1 MKNYKTVEDDNG
13 KCKVNEQKQ
22 HELRQSETN
31 AFLRESDKVLE
42 LREELRKTLEL
53 GALVQEA
60 KDTFLV
66 ENLALRERLDFYQVQ
81 NVALRKALETSEA
94 HAGGNRPGSTAG
106 SGDAGGVADA
116 D

>member
-1 MKNYKTVEDDNG
+1 M
-13 KCKVNEQKQ
+13 NEQKQ

-53 GALVQEA
+53 GALLQEA
-60 KDTFLV
+60 KDGFLA

-81 NVALRKALETSEA
+81 NFALRKALGTSEA
-94 HAGGNRPGSTAG
+94 LRTAQATGMELASTAG
-106 SGDAGGVADA
+106 SGDAGEGEK
-116 D
+116 